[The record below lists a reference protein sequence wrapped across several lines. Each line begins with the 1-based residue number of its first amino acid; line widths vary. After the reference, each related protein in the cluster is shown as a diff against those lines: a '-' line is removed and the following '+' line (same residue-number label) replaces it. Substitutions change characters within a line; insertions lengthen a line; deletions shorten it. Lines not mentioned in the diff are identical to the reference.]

1 MRIKRIEADNIT
13 EAMREL
19 RRELGEGALILH
31 TKPLPPR
38 GVAGWFKS
46 PRVEILGAVDEPE
59 LVANQGQRAA
69 AAASGRAAGLATPA
83 QPMPE
88 ANSPF
93 AVIAQAQFVAASK
106 IAEAAMPTPT
116 PAPGT
121 KTKKGKKQKP
131 AVEPMDPQRQAVAAR
146 LAKFRAANP
155 AIPIAHDDAR
165 SGAPVSDTPAAG
177 AEIVE
182 TRHRQLDDALLG
194 VTFAGGEFQK
204 AGRRARRI
212 AFVGP
217 TGAGKTTTLAKLAA
231 KAQLEHGRRVGLI
244 TIDTYRIGAVP
255 QLAAYADILAVP
267 LEVAH
272 TPEDLSHALARLGD
286 RDVVFIDTVGRSPL
300 GDGVDGLV
308 PFLATAAADEVHL
321 VLSATTRPHDS
332 LRAARAFARLA
343 PNRLVMTK
351 VDETDDHTGV
361 AAIARGIGLPL
372 TWLGVGQE
380 VPDDIEEATPERL
393 GTLLATSVA

>member
-31 TKPLPPR
+31 TNPLPPR

-155 AIPIAHDDAR
+155 AIPIAHDDA
-165 SGAPVSDTPAAG
+165 
-177 AEIVE
+177 
-182 TRHRQLDDALLG
+182 LLG

-231 KAQLEHGRRVGLI
+231 KTQLEHGRRVGLI

-332 LRAARAFARLA
+332 LRAARGFARLA